1 MNPHDSY
8 SPRARRALSCY
19 LRSIRAF
26 KSTQARTGKMLYLVG
41 LGLGDVKDITLRG
54 LEIVK
59 KCSKVYLESY
69 TSVLSAGQSQL
80 EKFYGKELILAD
92 REMVEQ
98 GSEEMLQAAKNE
110 DVAFLVVG
118 DPLGATTHSD
128 LMLRAHELGVQTRLV
143 HNASILT
150 AVGCCGLQLYSFG
163 ETVSIVLWT
172 ESWKPHSYYDKIAA
186 NRRRGL
192 HTLCL
197 LDIKMK
203 EKTVENIIKGR
214 DIYEPPRFMT
224 ASEAADQLLQI
235 LETKKEE
242 GIPEGELAYSENSM
256 CIGLARVG
264 TETQQVVC
272 ASLRDMSSC
281 DLGGPLHSLIVPGK
295 LHPMELEML
304 KLFVVDQAWFDEVCR
319 RSTE

>member
-1 MNPHDSY
+1 
-8 SPRARRALSCY
+8 
-19 LRSIRAF
+19 
-26 KSTQARTGKMLYLVG
+26 
-41 LGLGDVKDITLRG
+41 
-54 LEIVK
+54 
-59 KCSKVYLESY
+59 
-69 TSVLSAGQSQL
+69 
-80 EKFYGKELILAD
+80 
-92 REMVEQ
+92 
-98 GSEEMLQAAKNE
+98 MLQAAKNE

-128 LMLRAHELGVQTRLV
+128 LMLRAHELGVQTQLV

-319 RSTE
+319 RSTEVD